1 MSNGEDEIF
10 SDTNITEEI
19 HWYEGHPESLILR
32 RVRVQWADA
41 DYEGTILS
49 FDEESE
55 NHLVLYDDEEKKT
68 YNVYRRLGV
77 ELLSADSVLPASSVV
92 AKNGGA
98 VAYLEQ
104 LKNSSRRKSSPNSA
118 WPAKKFPRHNTS
130 SDDDEM
136 EYTRNQAF
144 DRSNGY
150 GDSL

>member
-1 MSNGEDEIF
+1 MFHVLYIF
-10 SDTNITEEI
+10 SDITYKYTNVFFFVCFLFVFGRII
-19 HWYEGHPESLILR
+19 
-32 RVRVQWADA
+32 
-41 DYEGTILS
+41 
-49 FDEESE
+49 
-55 NHLVLYDDEEKKT
+55 
-68 YNVYRRLGV
+68 
-77 ELLSADSVLPASSVV
+77 
-92 AKNGGA
+92 GA

-104 LKNSSRRKSSPNSA
+104 LKNSSRRKSSPNSV